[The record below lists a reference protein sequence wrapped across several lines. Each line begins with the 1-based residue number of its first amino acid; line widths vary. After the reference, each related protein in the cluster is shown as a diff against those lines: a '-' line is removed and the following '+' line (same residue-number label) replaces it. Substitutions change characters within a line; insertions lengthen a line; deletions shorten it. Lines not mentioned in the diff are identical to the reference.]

1 MNSAMQDLI
10 GSIGQKSQLYG
21 QMQENLSLYTAAQ
34 SGQIKGISPTAI
46 TLNTQQ
52 ISQQMQGVNRQENLA
67 SLMLKEENNENR
79 KTVLDLFA

>member
-10 GSIGQKSQLYG
+10 DSMGQRSQLYE
-21 QMQENLSLYTAAQ
+21 QMQRNLSLYSAAQ
-34 SGQIKGISPTAI
+34 TGQVIAS
-46 TLNTQQ
+46 NTQQ
-52 ISQQMQGVNRQENLA
+52 VSQQMQGVNRQENLA